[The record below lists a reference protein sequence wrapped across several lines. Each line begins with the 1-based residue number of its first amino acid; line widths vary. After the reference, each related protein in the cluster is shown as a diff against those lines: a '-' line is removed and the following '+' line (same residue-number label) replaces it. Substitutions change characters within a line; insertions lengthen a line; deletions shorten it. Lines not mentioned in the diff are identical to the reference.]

1 MLVASIPSRWR
12 AALAATLLVGLVA
25 AVLILSGIVQ
35 PPSAPF
41 ATERVEE
48 ETPEWTLSSD
58 QEDGIDGCDCVWRI
72 GCPKFRWQVNFT
84 SPRYRCGYEEMS
96 SSLTQECLAER
107 HRKRGRQL
115 QLRIVGDTR
124 EAFITDYIRD
134 RLSLPAARE
143 TCRLTRAPPSA
154 KLFDSPEEVHCTV
167 TPLDGADTCEMVY
180 ETPEIRLEYH
190 FLHLLGDDVFRYVDN
205 LRKLCEA
212 DGCRDDIFIISGG
225 TGELLNSTLMDSFA
239 GLRRFQNHYKRL
251 LPLLKDL
258 ATKHKLEVVWKIHE
272 PVTDELIADKSMV
285 RNDLLQEYNALI
297 MEQTMRSSVRVW
309 TSHMIMKLHH
319 IEECATFT
327 DDAQVNSDPW
337 RCEDVWVAGD
347 KAHSEYFDTIFNK
360 ICDKLIRMPENP
372 CCSA

>member
-1 MLVASIPSRWR
+1 LTCASSVKVAHSSMWCSFMIMCEVQTRTELRIVCSMMSALYSWSRSFRTMDLSAISSSVTGSWIFHTTSSLCLVASIPSRWR

-180 ETPEIRLEYH
+180 ETPEIRLVREVG
-190 FLHLLGDDVFRYVDN
+190 LLWYVS
-205 LRKLCEA
+205 C
-212 DGCRDDIFIISGG
+212 GCSG
-225 TGELLNSTLMDSFA
+225 M
-239 GLRRFQNHYKRL
+239 
-251 LPLLKDL
+251 
-258 ATKHKLEVVWKIHE
+258 
-272 PVTDELIADKSMV
+272 
-285 RNDLLQEYNALI
+285 
-297 MEQTMRSSVRVW
+297 
-309 TSHMIMKLHH
+309 
-319 IEECATFT
+319 
-327 DDAQVNSDPW
+327 
-337 RCEDVWVAGD
+337 
-347 KAHSEYFDTIFNK
+347 
-360 ICDKLIRMPENP
+360 
-372 CCSA
+372 